1 MKPQYRDVDG
11 EPQTMGSES
20 GSDRAAALHR
30 HEAAVNTCSWAR
42 VLQLRMTVAL
52 GTETQSGSRGL
63 GRLPSL
69 MAGCAELACQARSR
83 AALYGARRG
92 PDRPYVES
100 ASDDHLDARV
110 RLSFFSCLFL
120 FYSLPLRS

>member
-1 MKPQYRDVDG
+1 MS
-11 EPQTMGSES
+11 SES
-20 GSDRAAALHR
+20 GPDRAAALDR

-69 MAGCAELACQARSR
+69 MAGCAELACRARSR

-92 PDRPYVES
+92 PDRPCVES
-100 ASDDHLDARV
+100 ASDAP
-110 RLSFFSCLFL
+110 SWCPCLFIFL
-120 FYSLPLRS
+120 FLSVSFLLFPFKQLRSLFALLEP